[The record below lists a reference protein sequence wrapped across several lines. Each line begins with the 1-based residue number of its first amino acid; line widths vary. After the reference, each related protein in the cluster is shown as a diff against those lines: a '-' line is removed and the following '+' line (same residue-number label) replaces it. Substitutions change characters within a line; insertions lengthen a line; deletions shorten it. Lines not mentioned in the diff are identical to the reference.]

1 MMTYVSPVI
10 EDKFNTL
17 DKELRDFILDRNVDL
32 YTMEDLINVLEQIVN
47 ESDKQVSNW
56 LKAFCYFL
64 LVLVKRRFIIGT
76 TRKRLF
82 GCIKKIFII
91 TKLNLW

>member
-17 DKELRDFILDRNVDL
+17 DKELRDFILDRNVAL

-47 ESDKQVSNW
+47 ESDKQVSN
-56 LKAFCYFL
+56 
-64 LVLVKRRFIIGT
+64 
-76 TRKRLF
+76 
-82 GCIKKIFII
+82 
-91 TKLNLW
+91 